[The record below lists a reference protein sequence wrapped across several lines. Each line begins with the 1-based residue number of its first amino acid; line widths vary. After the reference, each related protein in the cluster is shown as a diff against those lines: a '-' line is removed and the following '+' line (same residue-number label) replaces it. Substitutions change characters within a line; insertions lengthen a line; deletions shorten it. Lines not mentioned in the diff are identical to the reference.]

1 MNDLVKNGAAVLMI
15 SSELPEVLGMSDRIY
30 VMREGQIIKE
40 LSCKEATQEKIIG
53 FAMGGDSAQQN
64 PSPVIRKEVAH
75 A

>member
-1 MNDLVKNGAAVLMI
+1 MNVLVKNGAAVLMI
-15 SSELPEVLGMSDRIY
+15 SSELPEILGMSDRIY

-40 LSCKEATQEKIIG
+40 LSCNEATQEKIIG
-53 FAMGGDSAQQN
+53 FAMGGDSAQRD